1 MEYEYTAKDDT
12 GRVVKGVL
20 EAETE
25 DALAD
30 LLDGQSLLLLTAGP
44 IQKNKKGPRAFQ
56 RIRQQDI
63 MYFTLDLSIVLSAGI
78 PLAMGLRDLRDAQE
92 HSKLR
97 IILDDVLTSIEGGS
111 SLSAAFSRHPQYF
124 DNMFVSIVNAGE
136 TSGNVD
142 RVLADMAA
150 FLEWKGDL
158 RREVIQASIYPLMVM
173 GAVLG
178 LVILLSTVVFP
189 EFAKVLNQARG
200 PLPLPTQILF
210 GLSALFRNWWWA
222 LLVGMGASILSLW
235 LYVRTVK
242 GRYWFDGFKLKIPI
256 FGKLARKIAL
266 SRFCHFFQMLFGA
279 GVDISTSLGILE
291 NVIGN
296 VVLAHATRMIRNDV
310 RSGQSLTTAVIATG
324 QFPTMVVRMFQIGET
339 SGQLVGALEKA
350 CRFYDKEIPATIK
363 RVFSIIEPLLYV
375 FLAVVVLTVALA
387 IYLPLYQ
394 MIGSLSKR

>member
-1 MEYEYTAKDDT
+1 MEFQYTAKDET

-20 EAETE
+20 DAESE

-44 IQKNKKGPRAFQ
+44 VSKVQKTRSFR
-56 RIRQQDI
+56 RIRPKDI
-63 MYFTLDLSIVLSAGI
+63 MYFTLDLSTVLSAGI

-92 HSKLR
+92 HSKLTV
-97 IILDDVLTSIEGGS
+97 IIDDVLASIEGGS
-111 SLSAAFSRHPQYF
+111 SLSAAFARHPQYF
-124 DNMFVSIVNAGE
+124 DNLYTSIVHAGE

-142 RVLADMAA
+142 QVLADIAA
-150 FLEWKGDL
+150 FLEWKADL
-158 RREVIQASIYPLMVM
+158 RRDVTQASIYPLMVL

-189 EFAKVLNQARG
+189 QFAVVLKQSSG
-200 PLPLPTQILF
+200 PLPLPTKILF
-210 GLSALFRNWWWA
+210 ALSTLFRDYWWV
-222 LLVGMGASILSLW
+222 LISVIVVTIVGFW

-242 GRYWFDGFKLKIPI
+242 GRFWWDGFKLKIPI
-256 FGKLARKIAL
+256 FGPLVRKIAL
-266 SRFCHFFQMLFGA
+266 SRFCHFFQILFSA

-296 VVLAHATRMIRNDV
+296 VVLADATRMIRNDV

-324 QFPTMVVRMFQIGET
+324 EFPTMVVRMFQIGET

-363 RVFSIIEPLLYV
+363 RVFSIVEPLLYV
-375 FLAVVVLTVALA
+375 FLAMVVLTVALA

-394 MIGSLSKR
+394 MINSLSKR

>member
-1 MEYEYTAKDDT
+1 MEFEYTAKDET
-12 GRVVKGVL
+12 GRIVTGVL

-44 IQKNKKGPRAFQ
+44 HQKNQKPRAFQ
-56 RIRQQDI
+56 RIRQKDI
-63 MYFTLDLSIVLSAGI
+63 MYFTLDLSTILSAGI

-92 HSKLR
+92 HTKLKF
-97 IILDDVLTSIEGGS
+97 IIDDILSSIEGGS
-111 SLSAAFSRHPQYF
+111 SLSAAFARHPQYF
-124 DNMFVSIVNAGE
+124 DKLFVSIVNAGE

-142 RVLADMAA
+142 RVLADIAA
-150 FLEWKGDL
+150 FLEWKDDL
-158 RREVIQASIYPLMVM
+158 RRDVIQASIYPLMVLA
-173 GAVLG
+173 AVMG

-189 EFAKVLNQARG
+189 QFAKVLNQARG
-200 PLPLPTQILF
+200 PLPVPTQILF
-210 GLSALFRNWWWA
+210 AASNLFRNYWWA
-222 LLVGMGASILSLW
+222 LLLVIGISSLSLW
-235 LYVRTVK
+235 LYVRTEK

-256 FGKLARKIAL
+256 FGQLSRKIAL
-266 SRFCHFFQMLFGA
+266 SRFCHFFQILFGA

-291 NVIGN
+291 SVIGN
-296 VVLAHATRMIRNDV
+296 VRLAEATRMIRNDV
-310 RSGQSLTTAVIATG
+310 RSGQSLTNAVIATG

-363 RVFSIIEPLLYV
+363 RVFSIVEPLLYV
-375 FLAVVVLTVALA
+375 FLAIVVLTVALA

>member
-1 MEYEYTAKDDT
+1 MEFQYTAKDET

-25 DALAD
+25 DALAE
-30 LLDGQSLLLLTAGP
+30 LLDGQSLLLLKANP
-44 IQKNKKGPRAFQ
+44 YQKQEKTKSFQ
-56 RIRQQDI
+56 RIRQKDI
-63 MYFTLDLSIVLSAGI
+63 MYFTLDLATVLSAGI
-78 PLAMGLRDLRDAQE
+78 PLVVGLRDLRDGQE

-97 IILDDVLTSIEGGS
+97 VIIDDVLASVEGGA
-111 SLSAAFSRHPQYF
+111 SLSAAFARHPQYF
-124 DNMFVSIVNAGE
+124 DDLYVSIVDAGE

-142 RVLADMAA
+142 RVLADIAA
-150 FLEWKGDL
+150 FLEWKADL
-158 RREVIQASIYPLMVM
+158 RRDVTQASIYPLMVL
-173 GAVLG
+173 GAVSG

-189 EFAKVLNQARG
+189 QFATVLNQSRG

-210 GLSALFRNWWWA
+210 GLSNLFRNYWWV
-222 LLVGMGASILSLW
+222 LVSVIVVAITSLW
-235 LYVRTVK
+235 LYVRTTK
-242 GRYWFDGFKLKIPI
+242 GRLWFDGFKLKIPI
-256 FGKLARKIAL
+256 FGPLIRKIAL
-266 SRFCHFFQMLFGA
+266 SRFCHFFQILFGA

-291 NVIGN
+291 NIIGN
-296 VVLAHATRMIRNDV
+296 VVLANATRMIRNEV
-310 RSGQSLTTAVIATG
+310 RAGQSLAVAVAATG
-324 QFPTMVVRMFQIGET
+324 EFPTMVIRMFQIGET

-363 RVFSIIEPLLYV
+363 RVFSIVEPLLYV